1 MFLALLPLTGQ
12 NQATLTVVLIV
23 GAVLVI
29 LGVLA
34 MVAVRV
40 SRKKNA
46 AATVYKPAPPVDET
60 K

>member
-1 MFLALLPLTGQ
+1 MFHALLPLTGQ
-12 NQATLTVVLIV
+12 NQATLIVVLIV
-23 GAVLVI
+23 GSVLVI

-46 AATVYKPAPPVDET
+46 APAVYKPAPPADET